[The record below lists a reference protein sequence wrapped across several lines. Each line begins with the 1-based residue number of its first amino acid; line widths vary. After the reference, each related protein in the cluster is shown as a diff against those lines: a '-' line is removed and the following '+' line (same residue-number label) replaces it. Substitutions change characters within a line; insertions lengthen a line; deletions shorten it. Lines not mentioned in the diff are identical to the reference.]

1 MKNGMITILAI
12 CVLLAGAWLAYTDE
26 TRIGENT
33 ISGPFTHQNLSVFF
47 IHGENSVGVENT
59 LTLEEAL
66 KDKLVVVYE
75 TGDVGELQI
84 ENKANRPVYINSGD
98 IVKGGRQDR
107 IIRYDVVI
115 RPKSGKEK
123 LPSFCVESGRW
134 SQRGAEDAT
143 QFELSDKM
151 AVSKELKLSAK
162 SIESQERV
170 WSEVSAMQMKLSD
183 AANISVQAGRSASS
197 LQLTLEH
204 DAVDSL
210 IKEFVNF
217 FISKADR
224 YEDIVG
230 FAFAIN
236 GKINSADIYR
246 SHKLFLKLW
255 PKLIE
260 AASVEAVSN
269 PDNSGDPVEVTLDE
283 IISWLESADGSDSES
298 KEVNKITNLIIKEA
312 GSDIV
317 FETIEKEDNTI
328 IHKNI
333 IKR

>member
-1 MKNGMITILAI
+1 
-12 CVLLAGAWLAYTDE
+12 
-26 TRIGENT
+26 
-33 ISGPFTHQNLSVFF
+33 
-47 IHGENSVGVENT
+47 
-59 LTLEEAL
+59 
-66 KDKLVVVYE
+66 
-75 TGDVGELQI
+75 VGELQI
-84 ENKANRPVYINSGD
+84 ENKSKRPVFINSGD

-170 WSEVSAMQMKLSD
+170 WSEVSAMQNKLSD
-183 AANISVQAGRSASS
+183 AANVSVQAGKSASS

-210 IKEFVNF
+210 IKQFVNF

-246 SHKLFLKLW
+246 SHELFLKLW

-269 PDNSGDPVEVTLDE
+269 SENSGEFGEVTLDE
-283 IISWLESADGSDSES
+283 IISWLESADDSDSES

-317 FETIEKEDNTI
+317 FETIEKENNTI